1 MAKYLELR
9 CCKAN
14 VARGRN
20 DRVTLEEKPDGTFLK
35 KQNRI
40 GDRINVRRY
49 SYPMDQWDIEV
60 DKLLSQGFEIV
71 NTEKMVS
78 KTLSDANAPSEVEKP
93 LSDQEV
99 QEILDYLRS
108 FAKEK
113 MTQTFIV
120 RAEDIKD
127 EDINAAAEILKKL
140 LESKDSMSVPAFN
153 QMLDRLHMKV
163 PRNIPNVRKD
173 HVTSKEQYQDK
184 LQKEQDIFDFMV
196 DQVHR
201 LRNDSEQVVQT
212 GQTVLERYG
221 IDMWAATPEEF
232 NFVKKK
238 MTNSGDRVTRVWK
251 VSNKKT
257 EKYFDNYCKKYEL
270 GEYCKKPF
278 DTKTPQGEAH
288 NGVAELF
295 HGSGTEN
302 WFSIFTGGLWLKPE
316 LLGARICGKAFGHGI
331 YFAPLAQKSIGYT
344 SSCGSYWA
352 KGNEKRGYM
361 AIFKVATGEV
371 YDIYSEGQ
379 GVPDNYNQLQTK
391 HKKHADC
398 TWAMSKR
405 TNGSSYLMNEEV
417 IVYTDGSTREDQKDV
432 SEDNKLSQ
440 CTIEYLI
447 EFSA

>member
-9 CCKAN
+9 CCRAN

-20 DRVTLEEKPDGTFLK
+20 DRATLEEKPDGTFLEK
-35 KQNRI
+35 IGRI
-40 GDRINVRRY
+40 GDRINVKRR
-49 SYPMDQWDIEV
+49 SYPMDLWDTEV
-60 DKLLSQGFEIV
+60 DKLLSKGFEIV

-78 KTLSDANAPSEVEKP
+78 KTLTDSNSVSEVERP
-93 LSDQEV
+93 LDDQEV

-113 MTQTFIV
+113 MSQTFLV
-120 RAEDIKD
+120 RVEDIKD

-140 LESKDSMSVPAFN
+140 LESEDMISVSVFN

-173 HVTSKEQYQDK
+173 HVVSKEQYKEK
-184 LQKEQDIFDFMV
+184 LQKEQDIFDFMI

-201 LRNDSEQVVQT
+201 LRNDSKRLIEI
-212 GQTVLERYG
+212 GQTILERYE
-221 IDMWAATPEEF
+221 IDMRPATPEELDT
-232 NFVKKK
+232 VKKK
-238 MTNSGDRVTRVWK
+238 MKDAADRITRVWK
-251 VSNKKT
+251 ISNKKT
-257 EKYFDNYCKKYEL
+257 EKYFDNYCKKYKL
-270 GEYCKKPF
+270 GEYCDKPF

-288 NGVAELF
+288 NGIAELF

-302 WFSIFTGGLWLKPE
+302 WFSIFTGGLWLRPE

-331 YFAPLAQKSIGYT
+331 YFAPLAQKSMGYT
-344 SSCGSYWA
+344 SSRGAYWTN
-352 KGNEKRGYM
+352 GQENRGYM
-361 AIFKVATGEV
+361 AIFKVATGEI
-371 YDIYSEGQ
+371 YDIYGEEN
-379 GVPDNYNQLQTK
+379 GVPDNYNQLQSK
-391 HKKHADC
+391 HGKHADC
-398 TWAMSKR
+398 TWAMSKK
-405 TNGSSYLMNEEV
+405 TNNSSYLMNEEV

-447 EFSA
+447 EFA